1 MAEPAGSPNLWG
13 RNCLSASAGRAASD
27 SERMT
32 VSNRDSRVP
41 GQTVNPWIVRAR
53 PVNSPRLR
61 LFCFPHA
68 GGGASSYRNWAAGLP
83 DKLEVCAIQLPGR
96 EERLD
101 DCPYARLDTL
111 LQTLVGQLRP
121 WLNVPYALFG
131 HELGALAA
139 FELARRLCHGG
150 PAPSRLIVAGWP
162 APHLALPRELLHNL
176 SDSDFLD
183 RLARTCAAV
192 PDAVR
197 RDRAML
203 ARILPGLRAD
213 FTMLEAYQY
222 RPAERLDCPI
232 TALGGASDPTL
243 SRDALAA
250 WGEHT
255 STFSLQVFPGDRYF
269 LHTAEGEVLAGLA
282 SLLLPDY
289 A

>member
-1 MAEPAGSPNLWG
+1 M
-13 RNCLSASAGRAASD
+13 
-27 SERMT
+27 
-32 VSNRDSRVP
+32 
-41 GQTVNPWIVRAR
+41 NPWIVRAR
-53 PVNSPRLR
+53 LVNSPRLR

-83 DKLEVCAIQLPGR
+83 EKLEVCAIQPPGR
-96 EERLD
+96 EERLY

-121 WLNVPYALFG
+121 WLSVSFALFG
-131 HELGALAA
+131 HELGAVVA
-139 FELARRLCHGG
+139 FELARRLRRSGG

-162 APHLALPRELLHNL
+162 APHLALPREPIHNL

-183 RLARTCAAV
+183 RLAHTCAAV

-203 ARILPGLRAD
+203 ARILPSLRAD
-213 FTMLEAYQY
+213 FTMLETYQY

-232 TALGGASDPTL
+232 TALGSAGDPTL
-243 SRDALAA
+243 SADALAA

-255 STFSLQVFPGDRYF
+255 STFSLQVFPGDKHF
-269 LHTAEGEVLAGLA
+269 LHTAGGGVLAGLA